1 METEAKKSTAETLA
15 SWVQY
20 LGMTIAM
27 LGGATWPAPRWTVV
41 AGGIGV
47 LGAGIVW
54 ARLAAGKRTAA
65 GVNAGGDRAIER
77 VQSALDAAKQRTAA
91 VRASAESAAFEA
103 IANECE
109 GIVRDCV
116 EAVAAQQE
124 SLSRTYGFAGYAQ
137 VMTPFAAA
145 ERWLNRT
152 WSAASDAHRPEVL
165 ASLDHAIEHIDEAL
179 RECAVLTKSA
189 K

>member
-47 LGAGIVW
+47 LCVGIAW

-65 GVNAGGDRAIER
+65 GVNAGGDHAIER
-77 VQSALDAAKQRTAA
+77 VQNALDAAKRRTATL
-91 VRASAESAAFEA
+91 RATADSAELEA
-103 IANECE
+103 IAKECE
-109 GIVRDCV
+109 AIVRECV

-124 SLSRTYGFAGYAQ
+124 SLSRAYGFAGYAQ

-145 ERWLNRT
+145 ERWLNRA
-152 WSAASDAHRPEVL
+152 WSAASDTHRPEVI
-165 ASLDHAIEHIDEAL
+165 ASLDRAIEHIDEAL
-179 RECAVLTKSA
+179 RECATLTA